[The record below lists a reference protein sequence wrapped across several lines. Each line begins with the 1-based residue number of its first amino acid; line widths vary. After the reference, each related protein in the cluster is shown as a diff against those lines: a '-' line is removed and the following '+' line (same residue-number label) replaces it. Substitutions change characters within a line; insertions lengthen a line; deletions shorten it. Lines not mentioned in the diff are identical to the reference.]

1 MPRQDP
7 SRPDSLREVF
17 PGFYDNPAIRS
28 LARSARW
35 TVSGRLGDPGDDSKG
50 KAPID
55 IVELVETGRLRGAFA
70 TDETCL
76 MPLEDLIRALPLAA
90 NHAFFLRART
100 DGLLMVDIEP
110 DCPPGIAADLIALPE
125 IVYSEVSMSGRG
137 FHLLAPLPTNFWD
150 YPVAAAKTVLRE
162 EHGWYEFLLEHWVTF
177 TRQPIP
183 VSEAS
188 RTIRIDGTDSASVGP
203 EGADPEGVELEGAE
217 PDSVGSAATQ
227 QGAAT
232 RQPTFVSLAGVYD
245 ELAQKAIATLAS
257 ARDLEVSVMQGAA
270 EAPDIPGA
278 QLIVGTATAHLRL
291 KDPKDFDED
300 TSRWEFSVLA
310 ALYRRLVPEIE
321 KTAQARGLA
330 YSDSD
335 HAWLLYLAATKVL
348 PPRAKHT
355 ERRNQRPFLLDRAAA
370 LIAERRAAAAQHQA
384 QQDQDAESRDE
395 LRAEGEP
402 IARAD
407 PTDEAS

>member
-1 MPRQDP
+1 MTMPRQDP

-35 TVSGRLGDPGDDSKG
+35 TVSGRLGDPGDDLKG

-55 IVELVETGRLRGAFA
+55 IVELAETGRLRGAFA

-125 IVYSEVSMSGRG
+125 IVYSEMSMSRRG
-137 FHLLAPLPTNFWD
+137 FHLLAPLPPNFWD
-150 YPVAAAKTVLRE
+150 HPVAAAKKVLRE
-162 EHGWYEFLLEHWVTF
+162 EHGWYELLLEHWVTF

-183 VSEAS
+183 AS
-188 RTIRIDGTDSASVGP
+188 PAN
-203 EGADPEGVELEGAE
+203 GADRAVRIGPASAE
-217 PDSVGSAATQ
+217 PAEAQ
-227 QGAAT
+227 QGAVSP
-232 RQPTFVSLAGVYD
+232 QPTFTSLAGVYD
-245 ELAQKAIATLAS
+245 ELAQKTVATLAS
-257 ARDLEVSVMQGAA
+257 ARDLEVSVAQGAA
-270 EAPDIPGA
+270 EALDIPGA
-278 QLIVGTATAHLRL
+278 QLIVVTATAHLRL
-291 KDPKDFDED
+291 KDPRDFAED

-335 HAWLLYLAATKVL
+335 HAWLLFLAATKVL

-370 LIAERRAAAAQHQA
+370 LIAERRAAAQHQA
-384 QQDQDAESRDE
+384 QQAQDAESHDE